1 MQLGGFRR
9 CAYTP
14 AARLC
19 SSARALNPAAFRS
32 DQWSILV
39 FKLLFILIFVQ
50 EEEEDAELDLSEM
63 SEEDRAAVMDLL
75 TPEERV
81 AFQEMLQEQNA
92 KNSDRE
98 GEL

>member
-1 MQLGGFRR
+1 MVHF
-9 CAYTP
+9 AD
-14 AARLC
+14 
-19 SSARALNPAAFRS
+19 LN
-32 DQWSILV
+32 V
-39 FKLLFILIFVQ
+39 LFVYFCLFLQ
-50 EEEEDAELDLSEM
+50 EEEEEGELDLSEM

-81 AFQEMLQEQNA
+81 AFQEMLQEHNA